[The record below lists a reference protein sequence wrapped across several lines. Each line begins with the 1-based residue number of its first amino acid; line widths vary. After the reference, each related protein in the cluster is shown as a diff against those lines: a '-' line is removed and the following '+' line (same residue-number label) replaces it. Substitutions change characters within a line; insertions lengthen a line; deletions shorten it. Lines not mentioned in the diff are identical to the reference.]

1 MGIQIWFA
9 RAGEFGALSFHDM
22 SQPPSQ
28 SDEPRGSSPEFPP
41 TRWSLVGRAGA
52 DQTGVASEALETLCR
67 AYWYP
72 LYAFLRRS
80 GYSPPDAQDWAQSFF
95 EYLLENRVVCKARQE
110 KGRFR
115 SFLLATLKHF
125 ISSEQRRQW
134 AQKRGGGRLLIS
146 LDEAAGE
153 ERYAGE
159 PADLHTPESLF
170 ELSWA
175 RTVLA
180 RAAASLE
187 KEYAAARKRELF
199 VRLQPYL
206 QSGRAGPSY
215 AETAAALGK
224 TEDAIKSGVQR
235 LRQRFQQLLRAQ
247 IAETVASAA
256 EVEAE
261 LQHLRQVFAA

>member
-1 MGIQIWFA
+1 M
-9 RAGEFGALSFHDM
+9 
-22 SQPPSQ
+22 
-28 SDEPRGSSPEFPP
+28 
-41 TRWSLVGRAGA
+41 VGKAGA
-52 DQTGVASEALETLCR
+52 EQTGVAAEALETLCR

-80 GYSPPDAQDWAQSFF
+80 GYPPHDAQDWAQSFF
-95 EYLLENRVVCKARQE
+95 EYLLENRVMGKARQE

-125 ISSEQRRQW
+125 ISSEQRRLA
-134 AQKRGGGRLLIS
+134 AQKRGGGRPLIS
-146 LDEAAGE
+146 LDDATVE
-153 ERYAGE
+153 ERYARE
-159 PADLHTPESLF
+159 PAEWHTPETIF

-180 RAAASLE
+180 RAAATLE
-187 KEYAAARKRELF
+187 QEHAAAGKQIVF
-199 VRLQPYL
+199 ARLQPYL

-224 TEDAIKSGVQR
+224 SEDAIKSGVLR

-247 IAETVASAA
+247 IAETVETST
-256 EVEAE
+256 EVEEE
-261 LQHLRQVFAA
+261 LQHLRRVLTA

>member
-1 MGIQIWFA
+1 
-9 RAGEFGALSFHDM
+9 M
-22 SQPPSQ
+22 SQPTSS
-28 SDEPRGSSPEFPP
+28 SDDSRGVSPEFPP

-52 DQTGVASEALETLCR
+52 DQTRVASEALETLCR

-80 GYSPPDAQDWAQSFF
+80 GYSPADAQDWAQSFF
-95 EYLLENRVVCKARQE
+95 EYLLENRIVGKARPE

-115 SFLLATLKHF
+115 SFLLATMKHF
-125 ISSEQRRQW
+125 ISSEQRRLG
-134 AQKRGGGRLLIS
+134 AQKRGGGRVLIS
-146 LDEAAGE
+146 LDEAASE
-153 ERYAGE
+153 QRYACE
-159 PADLHTPESLF
+159 PADAHTPETIY

-180 RAAASLE
+180 RAAASLQQE
-187 KEYAAARKRELF
+187 HAAAGKLAVF
-199 VRLQPYL
+199 TRLQPYL
-206 QSGRAGPSY
+206 QSGREGPSY

-247 IAETVASAA
+247 IAETVGNTS
-256 EVEAE
+256 EVDDE
-261 LQHLRQVFAA
+261 LQHLRQVLMD

>member
-1 MGIQIWFA
+1 MNQHLPENDLS
-9 RAGEFGALSFHDM
+9 RGAAH
-22 SQPPSQ
+22 
-28 SDEPRGSSPEFPP
+28 EFPP

-52 DQTGVASEALETLCR
+52 DQTRVASEALETLCR

-80 GYSPPDAQDWAQSFF
+80 GYSPHDSQDWAQAFF
-95 EYLLENRVVCKARQE
+95 EYLLENRVMGKARQE

-125 ISSEQRRQW
+125 ISSEQRRQA
-134 AQKRGGGRLLIS
+134 AQKRGGGRALIS
-146 LDEAAGE
+146 LDEAASE
-153 ERYAGE
+153 LRYACE
-159 PADLHTPESLF
+159 PADSHTPETLF

-175 RTVLA
+175 RTVLE
-180 RAAASLE
+180 RAAASLAQE
-187 KEYAAARKRELF
+187 HAGAGKKAVFA
-199 VRLQPYL
+199 RLQPYL
-206 QSGRAGPSY
+206 QSGREGPSY

-247 IAETVASAA
+247 IAETVETPT
-256 EVEAE
+256 EVEDE
-261 LQHLRQVFAA
+261 LKHLRQVLTA

>member
-1 MGIQIWFA
+1 
-9 RAGEFGALSFHDM
+9 M

-28 SDEPRGSSPEFPP
+28 SEESRGASPEFPP

-52 DQTGVASEALETLCR
+52 DQTRVASEALETLCR

-80 GYSPPDAQDWAQSFF
+80 GYSPEDSQDWAQSFF
-95 EYLLENRVVCKARQE
+95 EYLLEHRLVGKARQE

-125 ISSEQRRQW
+125 ISSEQRRLS
-134 AQKRGGGRLLIS
+134 AQKRGGGRILIS
-146 LDEAAGE
+146 LDAKTSED
-153 ERYAGE
+153 RYACE
-159 PADLHTPESLF
+159 PADLHTPETLF

-180 RAAASLE
+180 RAAASLK
-187 KEYAAARKRELF
+187 KEHAAAGKLEIF
-199 VRLQPYL
+199 ARLEPYL
-206 QSGRAGPSY
+206 QSGREGPSY

-247 IAETVASAA
+247 IAETVETTA
-256 EVEAE
+256 EVEDE
-261 LQHLRQVFAA
+261 LQHLRQVLTA

>member
-1 MGIQIWFA
+1 
-9 RAGEFGALSFHDM
+9 M
-22 SQPPSQ
+22 SQSPSQ
-28 SDEPRGSSPEFPP
+28 NDELRGTSPEFPP
-41 TRWSLVGRAGA
+41 TRWSLVGRAG
-52 DQTGVASEALETLCR
+52 DEHTRVASEALETLCR

-80 GYSPPDAQDWAQSFF
+80 GYSPHDAQDWAQSFF
-95 EYLLENRVVCKARQE
+95 EYLLENRVVGKARQE

-125 ISSEQRRQW
+125 ISSEQRRLS
-134 AQKRGGGRLLIS
+134 AQKRGGGRVLIS
-146 LDEAAGE
+146 LDEAASE
-153 ERYAGE
+153 ERYACE
-159 PADLHTPESLF
+159 PADLHTPETLF

-187 KEYAAARKRELF
+187 NEHAAAGKREVF
-199 VRLQPYL
+199 ARLQPYL
-206 QSGRAGPSY
+206 QSGREGPSY

-224 TEDAIKSGVQR
+224 SEDAIKSGVQR

-247 IAETVASAA
+247 IAETVENAT
-256 EVEAE
+256 EVEDE
-261 LQHLRQVFAA
+261 LQHLRQVLTA

>member
-1 MGIQIWFA
+1 M
-9 RAGEFGALSFHDM
+9 
-22 SQPPSQ
+22 
-28 SDEPRGSSPEFPP
+28 
-41 TRWSLVGRAGA
+41 
-52 DQTGVASEALETLCR
+52 ETLCR

-80 GYSPPDAQDWAQSFF
+80 GYAPPDAQDWVQSFF
-95 EYLLENRVVCKARQE
+95 EYLLENRIVGKARQE

-125 ISSEQRRQW
+125 ISSEQRRLD
-134 AQKRGGGRLLIS
+134 AQKRGGGRVLIS
-146 LDEAAGE
+146 LDEVNSE
-153 ERYAGE
+153 QRYACE
-159 PADLHTPESLF
+159 PADLHTPETIY

-187 KEYAAARKRELF
+187 QEHATAGKHAVFA
-199 VRLQPYL
+199 RLQPYL
-206 QSGRAGPSY
+206 QSGREGPSY

-224 TEDAIKSGVQR
+224 TEDAVKSGVQR

-247 IAETVASAA
+247 IAETVEHAS
-256 EVEAE
+256 EVEDE
-261 LQHLRQVFAA
+261 LQHLRQVLTA